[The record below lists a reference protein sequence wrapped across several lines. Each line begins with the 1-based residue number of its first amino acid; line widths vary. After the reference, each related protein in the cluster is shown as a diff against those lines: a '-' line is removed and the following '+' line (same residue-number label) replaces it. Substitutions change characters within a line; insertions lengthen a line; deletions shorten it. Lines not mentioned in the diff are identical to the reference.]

1 MDMQA
6 ALLAA
11 MISRGECTVAFS
23 NLDLNALMETQCY
36 TMLKQIKAILEDD
49 TLEDPACF
57 QRIEAIMGI
66 FEGLGIAIANR
77 HDFG

>member
-11 MISRGECTVAFS
+11 IVSRGECTVTFS

-36 TMLKQIKAILEDD
+36 TMLKQIKAVLEDD
-49 TLEDPACF
+49 SLEDPACF
-57 QRIEAIMGI
+57 QRIEAIMDI
-66 FEGLGIAIANR
+66 FEGSGFSHR
-77 HDFG
+77 